1 MNTQGVHVAPFFCMD
16 NQKTQDDSPFGM
28 LNEER
33 AGKIHA
39 CVSRRQPTLTIVLE
53 NVHDPHN
60 VSAVLRTCDAVGVL
74 DVHLV
79 YHSGQKFPE
88 LGEKSSASARKW
100 VLTHKH
106 SSIDDCFGVLRSEGK
121 NIFTTAMGNESRSVY
136 EVDFTIPIAIVFGNE
151 HAGVSDE
158 AIAKADGNVLIPQ
171 VGMIQS
177 LNISVACAVTLYEAF
192 RQRMKIGMYDD
203 VQMSQDMLK
212 HYLNLFAIK

>member
-1 MNTQGVHVAPFFCMD
+1 MTPFLSMNQVHTQLE
-16 NQKTQDDSPFGM
+16 SPFSL

-33 AGKIHA
+33 AGKIMA
-39 CVSRRQPTLTIVLE
+39 CISRRQPTLTIVLE

-60 VSAVLRTCDAVGVL
+60 VSAVLRSCDAVGVL

-79 YHSGQKFPE
+79 YHSGQSFPE

-106 SSIDDCFGVLRSEGK
+106 DNIESCYASLRSQGK
-121 NIFTTAMGNESRSVY
+121 TILTTAMGNEARSLY
-136 EVDFTIPIAIVFGNE
+136 SVDLTSPIAIVFGNE
-151 HAGVSDE
+151 HAGVSEE

-192 RQRMKIGMYDD
+192 RQRLHHGMYDSP
-203 VQMSQDMLK
+203 QMDQRMLDD
-212 HYLNLFAIK
+212 YLNIFALK